1 MELAASR
8 LPTGKHHRL
17 PQVAFPQPSEEALP
31 PLTGRE
37 TEAQGDAPFNAQA
50 VPESSMRKVSRYLL
64 RNIYSIL
71 NIRALIGNNGSQPLF
86 SAYDLMGVGRSRRLP
101 PSFGEGSWALNLQ
114 LRWSPMP
121 HLFLDT

>member
-1 MELAASR
+1 MELAASSH
-8 LPTGKHHRL
+8 LQESITGL
-17 PQVAFPQPSEEALP
+17 PQVALPQPSEEALP

-37 TEAQGDAPFNAQA
+37 TEAQGDASFNAQA

-71 NIRALIGNNGSQPLF
+71 NIRVLIGNNGSQSLF
-86 SAYDLMGVGRSRRLP
+86 SAYNLMGVGRSRRLP
-101 PSFGEGSWALNLQ
+101 PSFGEGRWALNLQ
-114 LRWSPMP
+114 LRWSPML